1 MLKKLGLA
9 LLLAGLL
16 FSGIFASLEQHSGPG
31 FGNVPA
37 AGACPIV
44 DPDCPD

>member
-16 FSGIFASLEQHSGPG
+16 FSGIFADLTQHSGPG
-31 FGNVPA
+31 LGSVPA
-37 AGACPIV
+37 AGACPLI
-44 DPDCPD
+44 DPQCPG